1 MRVVSIGDLVTDYY
15 YKNGKLLGVNGGM
28 TSHNIIANLSKNK
41 IDTCVFGVCGNDTQ
55 GEIAIKSLNDLDVET
70 SNVEILDNTRTRCFH
85 VSYIEDENGL
95 TFTSKKKCLYCN
107 NKKWYEESLINVPR
121 ILSKINEQDI
131 LVFDNLNDKNQEIV
145 DSTKNLK
152 LIDLGQFFEFEK
164 LSDEKIINKI
174 NKKFKIINLNERVEK
189 YFLNRFNLKND
200 LDLYKLFNVDLIT
213 ITMGKKG
220 AKFLFNEKTYEF
232 KLELT
237 AKEIDSTGAGDAFF
251 SSIIDSWLKNGLK
264 IEESKFLEWYKK
276 SCKLTRKVVQKMGAR
291 GHLKSLYKIK
301 IADSICTCEKFISIT
316 RKQIKRCNIN
326 INNLETRIINAIN
339 SNAFRDLDNI
349 NFNSEDNYIFAGTGG
364 SFAAAKFASIV
375 INKIY
380 GSNTYALYP
389 RDIAYRNNNKINKV
403 ILFSYSGTT
412 NDLLEGT
419 NCFDNENKYIFTKG
433 EQQKIILKTNIAK
446 KNIITYRTGSNKG
459 KEKGFLSFE
468 GAVAPAA
475 VFLKFYYSK
484 IEKQFNVDEFIK
496 NSFRYWNDF
505 FQEKFKQENIQNI
518 FNIGNIVNIFR
529 GDYTDSACSD
539 IESKLIESGIVN
551 CIIHE
556 KKNFSHGR
564 FINYENLNNKNNIY
578 FKQKSISSYEEKLL
592 DYLKSGNNL
601 IIESKYDG
609 ILCEFD
615 LLLASQLLPYYIGK
629 TLDIDMSKP
638 KYSEESMKIY
648 FYKGEL

>member
-1 MRVVSIGDLVTDYY
+1 MKKKTRNYLMVFIVCLVSIG
-15 YKNGKLLGVNGGM
+15 LLGSFSISNNNSSSS
-28 TSHNIIANLSKNK
+28 SHNSTISSSYDNYFNEISLVDEEGLNRFVNPVEKNEYYS
-41 IDTCVFGVCGNDTQ
+41 IT
-55 GEIAIKSLNDLDVET
+55 L
-70 SNVEILDNTRTRCFH
+70 NVEDTYKFK
-85 VSYIEDENGL
+85 V
-95 TFTSKKKCLYCN
+95 
-107 NKKWYEESLINVPR
+107 
-121 ILSKINEQDI
+121 
-131 LVFDNLNDKNQEIV
+131 NLNDKNQEIV

-200 LDLYKLFNVDLIT
+200 LDLYKLFNADLIT

-232 KLELT
+232 ELELT

-251 SSIIDSWLKNGLK
+251 SSIIESWLKNGLK

-301 IADSICTCEKFISIT
+301 AANSICTCEKFISIT

-339 SNAFRDLDNI
+339 SKAFRDLDNI

-592 DYLKSGNNL
+592 DYLKTGNNL
-601 IIESKYDG
+601 IIESKYNG

-615 LLLASQLLPYYIGK
+615 LLIASQLLPYYIGK
-629 TLDIDMSKP
+629 TLDIDISKP

>member
-41 IDTCVFGVCGNDTQ
+41 VDTSVFGVCGNDIQ

-70 SNVEILDNTRTRCFH
+70 SNVEILDNIRTRCFH

-95 TFTSKKKCLYCN
+95 SFTSKKKCLYCN
-107 NKKWYEESLINVPR
+107 DKKWYEESLINVPR

-131 LVFDNLNDKNQEIV
+131 LVFDNLNDKNQEII
-145 DSTKNLK
+145 DNTKNLK
-152 LIDLGQFFEFEK
+152 LIDMGQFFEFEK

-174 NKKFKIINLNERVEK
+174 NNKFKIINLNERVEK

-200 LDLYKLFNVDLIT
+200 LDLYKLFNADLIT

-220 AKFLFNEKTYEF
+220 AKFLFNEKIYEF
-232 KLELT
+232 ELEFT
-237 AKEIDSTGAGDAFF
+237 ANEIDSTGAGDAFF
-251 SSIIDSWLKNGLK
+251 SSIIESWLKNGLK

-301 IADSICTCEKFISIT
+301 TSDSICTCEHFLSKK

-389 RDIAYRNNNKINKV
+389 RDISYRNNNKINKV

-419 NCFDNENKYIFTKG
+419 NCFDNKNKYIFTKG
-433 EQQKIILKTNIAK
+433 EQQKIMLKTNVPK

-484 IEKQFNVDEFIK
+484 IEKQFNIDEFIK
-496 NSFRYWNDF
+496 NSINYWNNF
-505 FQEKFKQENIQNI
+505 FEEKFKNETIQKI
-518 FNIGNIVNIFR
+518 FNIGNVVNIFR
-529 GDYTDSACSD
+529 GDYTDSASAD
-539 IESKLIESGIVN
+539 IESKFIESGVVN
-551 CIIHE
+551 CILHE

-564 FINYENLNNKNNIY
+564 FINYENLNNKNNVY
-578 FKQKSISSYEEKLL
+578 FKQKSSSLYEEKLL

-629 TLDIDMSKP
+629 FLDIDLSKP
-638 KYSEESMKIY
+638 KYSEEAMKIY